1 MSLKHSPTS
10 AGAYRSSTP
19 HLQEIREE
27 RSSRLFLTGAT
38 GFLGSHVADR
48 LLRAGYRVTALARP
62 SVSESASER
71 MDRILDWHATPSEAR
86 RRLRVVA
93 GDLTFP
99 CLGLASSELARLST
113 ETDEIV
119 HCASETDFAERK
131 RRYVEEVNVR
141 GLERLLDLAVSSPC
155 LVFHQLSTAFAAGRR
170 KGICLEEIS
179 APESFHNAYEE
190 SKWRGDAMVS
200 ERCRAAGIRAVI
212 YRPSVVYG
220 HSVTGRSLLFNAVYH
235 PVRAALLLRDTCLKN
250 IKEGDGQRARAL
262 GVILEPDG
270 LTVRF
275 PLRVLSDGPGL
286 DLVPVDFFVEAFY
299 ATFSAALDGGLFHLV
314 SGRPTPV
321 AEIARF
327 ASRMFGLSGVGTAS
341 LAEFESSPRNAF
353 EEAFEQMIDV
363 YRPYMSDSRVFA
375 REKVAPILAR
385 TGLDCPQF
393 TYDVF
398 ERCMSYAVASG
409 WGKNLL

>member
-1 MSLKHSPTS
+1 LSLKHGPTGE
-10 AGAYRSSTP
+10 GAYRSSTP
-19 HLQEIREE
+19 HLQEIRNE

-48 LLRAGYRVTALARP
+48 LLREGFQVTALARQ
-62 SVSESASER
+62 SASESASER
-71 MDRILDWHATPSEAR
+71 MNRILDWHATPPEAR
-86 RRLRVVA
+86 SRLRVVA
-93 GDLTFP
+93 GDLTCP
-99 CLGLASSELARLST
+99 CLGLHPSELASLST
-113 ETDEIV
+113 ETDEFI

-141 GLERLLDLAVSSPC
+141 GLERLLDLALSSRC

-170 KGICLEEIS
+170 EGVCPEEIS

-190 SKWRGDAMVS
+190 SKWRGDGMVL
-200 ERCRAAGIRAVI
+200 ERCRAAGIRTVI

-250 IKEGDGQRARAL
+250 IREGDGQRARAL
-262 GVILEPDG
+262 GVELEPDG
-270 LTVRF
+270 VTLRF

-299 ATFSAALDGGLFHLV
+299 ATFNSALEGGLFHLV

-321 AEIARF
+321 ADIARF
-327 ASRMFGLSGVGTAS
+327 ASRMFGLSGIGTAG
-341 LAEFESSPRNAF
+341 LAEFESTSRNAF
-353 EEAFEQMIDV
+353 EAAFEQMIEV
-363 YRPYMSDSRVFA
+363 YRPYMCDSRVFSTENA
-375 REKVAPILAR
+375 APILAR
-385 TGLDCPQF
+385 TGLDCPRF

-398 ERCMSYAVASG
+398 ERCMAYAVASG